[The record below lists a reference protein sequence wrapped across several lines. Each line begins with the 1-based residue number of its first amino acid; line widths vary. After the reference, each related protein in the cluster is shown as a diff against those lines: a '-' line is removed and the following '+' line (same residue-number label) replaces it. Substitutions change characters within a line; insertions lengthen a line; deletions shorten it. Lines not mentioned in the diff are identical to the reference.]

1 MSLRLS
7 PNRAGQFVADILTD
21 LSSYSLSGVGN
32 IWKYLIGTGSVVG
45 DRAAS
50 IRTAGLKLWSILLAW
65 VIETNFGEIQ
75 SWMFVGTPLKW

>member
-65 VIETNFGEIQ
+65 VIETNFEEIQ